1 MCAAVGEVNAMSE
14 SSEKRIARSVD
25 SLQKIYSVV
34 IALAIGQAIQ
44 TLLIDR
50 AIGALAPPGVILA
63 RTPAFLALLAIL
75 VPFYHGM
82 NRHLDV
88 AYIERPEEQ
97 RAEAALLFDF
107 IVFFFE
113 SCLLFAVAYSIG
125 PGMAAFGFLGTLLAV
140 DMLWAL
146 VSHWIHYSQDKPSVF
161 SWSAINAAAI
171 VLGLFVGFTQY
182 YSPTVKSW
190 LLLVIAIGRTALDYW
205 FYWQFYFPR
214 DGAIRSKNRSKAP

>member
-1 MCAAVGEVNAMSE
+1 MTP
-14 SSEKRIARSVD
+14 SSEQRIGRSVD

-50 AIGALAPPGVILA
+50 SAGTLATPAVVLG
-63 RTPAFLALLAIL
+63 RTPAFLALLATL

-88 AYIERPEEQ
+88 AYIERSDAQ

-107 IVFFFE
+107 VIFFFE
-113 SCLLFAVAYSIG
+113 SCLLFAVAYSVG
-125 PGMAAFGFLGTLLAV
+125 PGLAAFGFLGALLAV
-140 DMLWAL
+140 DVLWAL
-146 VSHWIHYSQDKPSVF
+146 VSHWIHYTEDNPRVF

-171 VLGLFVGFTQY
+171 VLGLFVGLTEY
-182 YSPTVKSW
+182 YPPTAKSW
-190 LLLVIAIGRTALDYW
+190 LLLIIAIGRTVFDYW
-205 FYWQFYFPR
+205 FYWPFYFPS
-214 DGAIRSKNRSKAP
+214 DGAKRTR

>member
-1 MCAAVGEVNAMSE
+1 MTE
-14 SSEKRIARSVD
+14 SSERRIARSVD

-44 TLLIDR
+44 TFLIDR
-50 AIGALAPPGVILA
+50 PAGTLAAAAVVLG

-88 AYIERPEEQ
+88 VYIERPQEQ

-107 IVFFFE
+107 VVFFFE
-113 SCLLFAVAYSIG
+113 SCLLFAVAYSVG
-125 PGMAAFGFLGTLLAV
+125 PGLAAFAFLGTLLAV
-140 DMLWAL
+140 DVLWAL
-146 VSHWIHYSQDKPSVF
+146 ASHWIHYTRDKQGIF
-161 SWSAINAAAI
+161 SWAAINAAAI
-171 VLGLFVGFTQY
+171 VLGLFVGLTEY
-182 YSPTVKSW
+182 YSTTAKGW
-190 LLLVIAIGRTALDYW
+190 LLLVVAIGRTVFDYW

-214 DGAIRSKNRSKAP
+214 DRVTQSTR